1 MNVGA
6 KLQPERRAQWS
17 DERLVS
23 ECLKKNEHA
32 WSALIDKYKNLIYS
46 IPIKLGMYDDA
57 ADIFQAVCADLLSD
71 LPRLREPRA
80 LPKWLMQ
87 ACYHKCLQYRRKSA
101 RQVSLVETMV
111 DEELIIPD
119 EHSTLPDDVFTQVQR
134 EQMLRDAMAELNPR
148 CERLVRMLFFETPPR
163 PYQEIAKEL
172 DLATGSIGFIRGR
185 CLTQLRKQL
194 EKMGF

>member
-1 MNVGA
+1 VNVGV
-6 KLQPERRAQWS
+6 KLQRERQTSWS

-23 ECLKKNEHA
+23 ECLKGNEQA

-46 IPIKLGMYDDA
+46 IPIKLGMYEEA
-57 ADIFQAVCADLLSD
+57 PEIFQAVCVDLLVD

-87 ACYHKCLQYRRKSA
+87 VCYHKCLQHWKKSES
-101 RQVSLVETMV
+101 QVPLSDTGDLSHASEQSPPE
-111 DEELIIPD
+111 DLFAQLQ
-119 EHSTLPDDVFTQVQR
+119 H
-134 EQMLRDAMAELNPR
+134 EQMVRDAVSDLSPR
-148 CERLVRMLFFETPPR
+148 CERLVRMLFFENPPR
-163 PYQEIAKEL
+163 PYQEIAREL

-185 CLTQLRKQL
+185 CLSKLKKQL

>member
-1 MNVGA
+1 VTVGV
-6 KLQPERRAQWS
+6 KLQRERQASWS

-23 ECLKKNEHA
+23 ECLKGNEQA

-46 IPIKLGMYDDA
+46 IPIKLGLFEEA
-57 ADIFQAVCADLLSD
+57 PEIFQALCVDLLVD
-71 LPRLREPRA
+71 LRKLREPRA

-87 ACYHKCLQYRRKSA
+87 VCYHKCLQHRRKIEN
-101 RQVSLVETMV
+101 QVPLADNE
-111 DEELIIPD
+111 D
-119 EHSTLPDDVFTQVQR
+119 LPLSNEQSPLPEDLLGQLQH
-134 EQMLRDAMAELNPR
+134 EQMVRDAVAELSPR
-148 CERLVRMLFFETPPR
+148 CERLVRMLFFENPPR

-185 CLTQLRKQL
+185 CLGKLKQQL